1 MKANLPFALKFL
13 APALLLATAGSA
25 MAQSNFRPFVG
36 MGVSSGGEKLV
47 TVQWTNG
54 DSTNIKTGGM
64 IDFRGGVEYRT
75 PGSNFAF
82 QGSVGYFFD
91 QANGSNGSVR
101 FTRFPIE
108 ALGLFNVND
117 NVRLGGG
124 ARFTSSA
131 KFSGTGAAANLGTTN
146 FDVSPG
152 VVVEGEYLARSKY
165 GFALRYVAEKYKP
178 TNGGASVDGNH
189 IGVRFNAYF

>member
-1 MKANLPFALKFL
+1 MKLNLSTSVKALV
-13 APALLLATAGSA
+13 PALLLATAGSA
-25 MAQSNFRPFVG
+25 LAQSNFRPFLG
-36 MGVSSGGEKLV
+36 MGITSGGEKLV

-54 DSTNIKTGGM
+54 ESTNIKTGGM

-91 QANGSNGSVR
+91 QANGSNGKVS
-101 FTRFPIE
+101 FTRFPFE
-108 ALGLFNVND
+108 ALGLFNLND

-124 ARFTSSA
+124 ARFTSGA
-131 KFSGTGAAANLGTTN
+131 KFSGTGAASNLGTVN

-152 VVVEGEYLARSKY
+152 VVVEGEYLARGAY
-165 GFALRYVAEKYKP
+165 GVSLRYVAEKYKP

-189 IGVRFNAYF
+189 IGIRFNAYF